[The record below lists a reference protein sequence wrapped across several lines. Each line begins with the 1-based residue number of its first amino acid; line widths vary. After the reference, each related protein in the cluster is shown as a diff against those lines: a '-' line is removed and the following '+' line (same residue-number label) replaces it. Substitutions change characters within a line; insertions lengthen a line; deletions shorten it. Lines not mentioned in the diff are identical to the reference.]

1 MQIQPPEDMTIIHR
15 LMAMGIGGVSSL
27 FALFKSP
34 PKTRQ
39 EAVVRFSAG
48 CVVAFAGTGITL
60 QLLRISIN
68 TDSVLATG
76 LVLGSVGWSII
87 GGLVSWGDSGGA
99 MGYLARLVQGRIEN
113 QNPKNGG

>member
-1 MQIQPPEDMTIIHR
+1 MQIQQPEDMTLIHR
-15 LMAMGIGGVSSL
+15 LMAMGIGGVSST

-39 EAVVRFSAG
+39 EAVVRFMAG
-48 CVVAFAGTGITL
+48 CFVAFSMTGVVL
-60 QLLRISIN
+60 QLCHMPVT

-87 GGLVSWGDSGGA
+87 GGLVAWGDDGGPL
-99 MGYLARLVQGRIEN
+99 GYLAKLVQGRIDKN
-113 QNPKNGG
+113 NNVPK

>member
-1 MQIQPPEDMTIIHR
+1 MQIQPPEDMTYIHR
-15 LMAMGIGGVSSL
+15 MMAMGIGGISST

-39 EAVVRFSAG
+39 EAVVRFLAG
-48 CVVAFAGTGITL
+48 CFVAFGLTGIVL
-60 QLLRISIN
+60 QLLHIPVN

-87 GGLVSWGDSGGA
+87 GGLVVWGDAGGPL
-99 MGYLARLVQGRIEN
+99 GYLARLVQRRMSD
-113 QNPKNGG
+113 QQTPK